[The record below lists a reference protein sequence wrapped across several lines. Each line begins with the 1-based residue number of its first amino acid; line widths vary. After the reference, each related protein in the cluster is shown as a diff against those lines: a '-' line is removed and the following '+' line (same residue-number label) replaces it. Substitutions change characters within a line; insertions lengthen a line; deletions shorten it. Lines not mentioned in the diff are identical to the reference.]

1 MKDNIIDRIQQYWEL
16 VGKSACPDD
25 IVRDMSIDEIGRRLP
40 KRSSVLDLGC
50 GNGYCT
56 FKFAETNIK
65 SIIGADYS
73 KTSVDQAIDISSL
86 YQDGIKEKIDFKQDD
101 ALDLSF
107 PDSTFDVVITIRCL
121 INVGDNENQL
131 KALKQIHRVLKPN
144 GIYLMCENT
153 ISGLNNINQARTVS
167 GLSEIKTRWHNN
179 YIDENLFSP
188 HLNKLFN
195 IIEENHF
202 ASTYYLVSRVVNAWI
217 CNENNSEPKYE
228 DEINKM
234 ASKLPAAG
242 EFSPMRLYVLKKK

>member
-1 MKDNIIDRIQQYWEL
+1 MKDNINSIQEYWES

-25 IVRDMSIDEIGRRLP
+25 IIRDMSIDQIVQQLP
-40 KRSSVLDLGC
+40 KGSSVLDLGC

-73 KTSVDQAIDISSL
+73 QTSVDQAINISSL
-86 YQDGIKEKIDFKQDD
+86 HQDSIKEKIDFKQGD
-101 ALDLSF
+101 ALDLNF
-107 PDSTFDVVITIRCL
+107 PDSIFDVVITIRCL

-131 KALKQIHRVLKPN
+131 KALKEIYRVLKP
-144 GIYLMCENT
+144 GGVYLMCENT
-153 ISGLNNINQARTVS
+153 ISGLQNINQARDLA
-167 GLSEIKTRWHNN
+167 GLNEIKTRWHNN
-179 YIDENLFSP
+179 YIDENIFFPRS
-188 HLNKLFN
+188 NKLFN

-217 CNENNSEPKYE
+217 HSKNNSEPKYE

-234 ASKLPAAG
+234 ASKLPAEG

>member
-1 MKDNIIDRIQQYWEL
+1 MQENIDRIQQYWES

-25 IVRDMSIDEIGRRLP
+25 VVRDMSIDEIVQRLP
-40 KRSSVLDLGC
+40 KESSVLDLGC

-56 FKFAETNIK
+56 FKFAETHIK

-73 KTSVDQAIDISSL
+73 QTSVDQAINISSL
-86 YQDGIKEKIDFKQDD
+86 YQDSTKEKIDFKQND

-107 PDSTFDVVITIRCL
+107 SDSTFDAVITIRCL

-131 KALKQIHRVLKPN
+131 KALKEIHRVLKPG

-153 ISGLNNINQARTVS
+153 TSGLHNINQARALS

-179 YIDENLFSP
+179 YIDENLFFPVS
-188 HLNKLFN
+188 NKLFN
-195 IIEENHF
+195 TIEESHF

-217 CNENNSEPKYE
+217 CSENNSEPKYE

-234 ASKLPAAG
+234 ASKLPTAG